1 MANNH
6 DRDHVIKE
14 GNRHI
19 LGTIRRMYIGKTVA
33 GAETRRAGPE
43 GVKFWKEQFQDVG
56 FNTSNEA
63 GHFIRIYPNDE
74 DLDKWIAAFAGAK
87 AGYTKAGVALPLT
100 GPELDEDPPELKS
113 KTKNTL
119 DGGHRSTALTQ
130 LFAESEDDNREDM
143 YMYVQGIVYHSD
155 VKYGA
160 ALLGNTNTS
169 IRIDVFFFL
178 HQCTECDRISQ

>member
-1 MANNH
+1 
-6 DRDHVIKE
+6 
-14 GNRHI
+14 
-19 LGTIRRMYIGKTVA
+19 MYIGKTVA

-100 GPELDEDPPELKS
+100 GPELDADPPELKS

-119 DGGHRSTALTQ
+119 DGGHRSTALMQ
-130 LFAESEDDNREDM
+130 LFAESEDDDREDM

-160 ALLGNTNTS
+160 ALLGNTNTT
-169 IRIDVFFFL
+169 IRFDGVFFL
-178 HQCTECDRISQ
+178 HQCTECD